1 MTRRETLKK
10 ITIATFALGASG
22 CMAEQTTKVAVVTP
36 AQDTKIA
43 PTALTIPPL
52 AQYTLKDGKKIFN
65 LIAQKGK
72 KTFRDNPSDTYGING
87 DYLGPTI
94 QVEKGDKIT
103 LNVTNTLPEN
113 FTLHWHGL
121 HVEGQNDGGPHSII
135 KEGATW
141 SPSFKV
147 ANQAGSY
154 FYHPHTHKKTAY
166 QTYMGAAG
174 MLLVEDK
181 TSQSLGL
188 PNTYGEDDI
197 PLVLQDK
204 YLNKNG
210 EMEYSTGMHITMHGM
225 PVNTYLTNGDINPT
239 LEAKKTLVRLRILN
253 NSNANPWV
261 ISFGDQREFHQIA
274 TDAGLLEK
282 PYKTNGLFLAPAERI
297 EIIVDLSDKPSDL
310 SLTIYNGQ
318 TIIPILAIDA
328 TNAKKSTL
336 AIPKNLAQID
346 WIAEKQATQ
355 TRDFKLTM
363 GMGRVAINGK
373 QMNMKV
379 IDEAVKI
386 GATEIWTVTNNSRT
400 NMGHPFHI
408 HGTSFQIL
416 DRNGKKPHESER
428 GWKDVVFVE
437 GGETVRIIA
446 TFNHKADK
454 NTPYMYHC
462 HILEHEDAGMMGQFT
477 VG

>member
-10 ITIATFALGASG
+10 ITIATAALGASG
-22 CMAEQTTKVAVVTP
+22 CMAEQSAQAILAINTKGANAKATP
-36 AQDTKIA
+36 
-43 PTALTIPPL
+43 LTIPPL
-52 AQYTLKDGKKIFN
+52 AKYTLKDGKKTFD
-65 LIAQKGK
+65 LTAQKGK

-94 QVEKGDKIT
+94 QVEKGDQIT
-103 LNVTNTLPEN
+103 LNVTNSLSEN

-135 KEGATW
+135 KEGATR
-141 SPSFKV
+141 SPSFEV
-147 ANQAGSY
+147 VNQAGSY

-174 MLLVEDK
+174 MFLVEDK
-181 TSQSLGL
+181 TSQNLGL

-204 YLNKNG
+204 YLNKDG
-210 EMEYSTGMHITMHGM
+210 EMEYSTGMRVTMHGM

-239 LEAKKTLVRLRILN
+239 LEVKKTLLRLRILN

-261 ISFGDQREFHQIA
+261 IAFSDQREFHQIA

-282 PYKTNGLFLAPAERI
+282 PYQTNGLFLAPAERI
-297 EIIVDLSDKPSDL
+297 EIIVDLSDKPSNL

-318 TIIPILAIDA
+318 TIIPALTIDA
-328 TNAKKSTL
+328 TNAEKSTL
-336 AIPKNLAQID
+336 TVPSKLAQID
-346 WIAEKQATQ
+346 WIDEKQSTQ

-363 GMGRVAINGK
+363 GMGIVAINGK

-379 IDEAVKI
+379 IDEAVKL
-386 GATEIWTVTNNSRT
+386 GATEIWTVTNNSMM
-400 NMGHPFHI
+400 NIGHPFHI